1 MQHFYHKM
9 GEKYKEV
16 CVLLWYTVNV
26 SDRDAQRK
34 IRAYRKR

>member
-16 CVLLWYTVNV
+16 RALLCYTVNV
-26 SDRDAQRK
+26 SDRDAQQK